1 VRESAARPRPA
12 PGGGS
17 SGSDRQPGAAAFPAP
32 SARLLRLDRLALEL
46 RVAHDRLTR
55 PIARAAAAFV
65 AARGWRACGAARL
78 EDHARERYSRTGRWV
93 RQLAELG
100 QALERFPRLARA
112 LTGEDGG
119 APLGAESARLVG
131 RLLARWESQLVD
143 LPPPPAAER
152 PAEKSRADHR
162 EDALELWIARARQTP
177 LRVLRGEVRAALAA
191 STQIGDTTGP
201 FPAGPFP
208 AGPFPAPR
216 LDAEPGDEPRC
227 LIEIRMPPA
236 VSAAFEE
243 VVDLYRALAGRNGS
257 LAEALEALLAEA
269 LSGPAA
275 AHAGD
280 AGPAAADDPRA
291 DHLGWCSGSSALGI
305 ARRRSGGAEPEDL
318 TGAARGRCRARAGGA
333 LHSPGAQRAAREA
346 RLDRAAGRR
355 GHLPVATDVHPD
367 AGLDDVL
374 RRAESSLAEYRL
386 LAAGAGQGGPL
397 LLDDQLARLVALE
410 DALMRRLGEIV
421 LEFSRRGAWT
431 TLGFASV
438 GHYAESRLGLPA
450 TVLEDRVLVARRLAS
465 RPQLR
470 AAYER
475 GQLAFDALLV
485 VLRTLGRGPVPDDV
499 EHSWLD
505 RAREAT
511 VKRLRDE
518 ARALARRA
526 LDLPAEAD
534 AGAEAGPQDGPPPHA
549 AGSGPPLPLADAA
562 WAASLRREP
571 GLARRRVL
579 QAGLLAIRQLESS
592 PDVFLRLRLP
602 EALADDLLAA
612 IETARRGL
620 SRMADAVPWTE
631 PWPPGPALPSVLA
644 ARTFSVRARRVPS
657 WVGLLALLEDAA
669 IAWDDPRALPRRPG
683 DAVYR
688 RDGFRCTAPG
698 CTARATLQDHHV
710 VFRSRGGGNH
720 AENRVAL
727 CVAHHAALHE
737 RGSLAVSGRAPLG
750 LTWRLGPPGTARR
763 YRCERRI

>member
-1 VRESAARPRPA
+1 
-12 PGGGS
+12 
-17 SGSDRQPGAAAFPAP
+17 
-32 SARLLRLDRLALEL
+32 
-46 RVAHDRLTR
+46 
-55 PIARAAAAFV
+55 
-65 AARGWRACGAARL
+65 
-78 EDHARERYSRTGRWV
+78 
-93 RQLAELG
+93 
-100 QALERFPRLARA
+100 
-112 LTGEDGG
+112 
-119 APLGAESARLVG
+119 
-131 RLLARWESQLVD
+131 
-143 LPPPPAAER
+143 
-152 PAEKSRADHR
+152 
-162 EDALELWIARARQTP
+162 
-177 LRVLRGEVRAALAA
+177 
-191 STQIGDTTGP
+191 
-201 FPAGPFP
+201 
-208 AGPFPAPR
+208 
-216 LDAEPGDEPRC
+216 
-227 LIEIRMPPA
+227 MPPA

-280 AGPAAADDPRA
+280 AGPAAADDLRA
-291 DHLGWCSGSSALGI
+291 DHLGWSSGSSALGI
-305 ARRRSGGAEPEDL
+305 ARRRSGGAEPEHHS
-318 TGAARGRCRARAGGA
+318 GAARARCRARAGDA
-333 LHSPGAQRAAREA
+333 VRSPGAQRAAREA

-355 GHLPVATDVHPD
+355 GHLPAAADVDPE

-410 DALMRRLGEIV
+410 DALMRRLGEIA

-431 TLGFASV
+431 TLGFAGV

-450 TVLEDRVLVARRLAS
+450 TVLEDRVLAARRLAA

-485 VLRTLGRGPVPDDV
+485 VLRNLGRGPVPDDV
-499 EHSWLD
+499 ERAWLE

-518 ARALARRA
+518 SRALARRA

-534 AGAEAGPQDGPPPHA
+534 ACAEDGPHEHPDRNAHAAGSGRDVNSPALAAAGPQDGHPTHAAAAGHQSGPPPHTAVAGLQDGHPTHAAA
-549 AGSGPPLPLADAA
+549 AGHQSGPPPHTAVAGPQDGHPTHAVAGLQDGPPPRVAGFGPPLPLADAA

-579 QAGLLAIRQLESS
+579 LAGLLAIRQLDSS

-602 EALADDLLAA
+602 EGLADDLLSA
-612 IETARRGL
+612 IEGARRGL
-620 SRMADAVPWTE
+620 SRLADAVPWTE

-669 IAWDDPRALPRRPG
+669 LAWDDPRTLPRRPG

-688 RDGFRCTAPG
+688 RDGFRCAAPG

-710 VFRSRGGGNH
+710 VFRSRGGSDDP
-720 AENRVAL
+720 ANRVAL

-737 RGSLAVSGRAPLG
+737 RGTLAVSGRAPLG